1 MPCSFRLKPKYLK
14 LASPPMS
21 QATFKS
27 LFCQKFG
34 CPPAEYEER
43 AFRKCLYWHAR
54 FLAPVIRTINRNFF
68 LEDFKFIRYLGDSL
82 DVREATVDL
91 KNYNDVNRG
100 SGSWLRIELKIRV
113 SGRKANRLL
122 YELFQEARQADTAA
136 STQ

>member
-1 MPCSFRLKPKYLK
+1 MP
-14 LASPPMS
+14 

-43 AFRKCLYWHAR
+43 AFRKCLYWHGR
-54 FLAPVIRTINRNFF
+54 ILAPVVRTIKRDFF

-82 DVREATVDL
+82 GVREATVDV
-91 KNYNDVNRG
+91 KNYNDVNRA
-100 SGSWLRIELKIRV
+100 SGSWLRTDLKIRV

-122 YELFQEARQADTAA
+122 YQLFQEAREADAVP
-136 STQ
+136 STR